1 MRACLMSVAA
11 GALLLLPACSP
22 ATAPAAETPVTEAA
36 AIAPVFDEANPPA
49 LVETSFE
56 IAGDRVNG
64 IVYVANG
71 PGPHPTVVLLHGLP
85 GNERSLDVAQDLRRE
100 GFNVLF
106 FHYRG
111 AWGSEGEF
119 SVSNVIED
127 VGGATAYVRAN
138 AVALRADPARI
149 LLVGHSLGGFAA
161 LQGAARDPAITC
173 VAALTP
179 GDLGAMAAMAE
190 GDPAVAA
197 GFAASVDAMDMLD
210 VDGKT
215 MAAEVIANK
224 DAFDLRLLAPKM
236 VGKSVLVVVAD
247 KDTVTPP
254 TMVMAVAAAYK
265 ATPGVKVS
273 GVELSGDHSFSWSR
287 NELSDTVVDWA
298 KGCAGSP

>member
-1 MRACLMSVAA
+1 MRPGLVSVAVA
-11 GALLLLPACSP
+11 ALLFSACSP
-22 ATAPAAETPVTEAA
+22 TPAPAVETPATEAA
-36 AIAPVFDEANPPA
+36 AATPGFDEANPPS

-85 GNERSLDVAQDLRRE
+85 GNERNLDLAQDLRRE

-119 SVSNVIED
+119 SASNVIED

-179 GDLGAMAAMAE
+179 GDLGAMAVMAE

-215 MAAEVIANK
+215 MAADVIANK
-224 DAFDLRLLAPKM
+224 DAYDLRLLAPKM
-236 VGKSVLVVVAD
+236 AGKSVLVVVAD

-254 TMVMAVAAAYK
+254 AMVMAVAAAYK

-287 NELSDTVVDWA
+287 KELSDTVVDWA
-298 KGCAGSP
+298 KGCARSP

>member
-1 MRACLMSVAA
+1 MRPGLVSVAVA
-11 GALLLLPACSP
+11 ALLFSACSP
-22 ATAPAAETPVTEAA
+22 TPAPAVETPATEAA
-36 AIAPVFDEANPPA
+36 AATPGFDEAYPPS

-85 GNERSLDVAQDLRRE
+85 GNERNLDLAQDLRRE

-119 SVSNVIED
+119 SASNVIED

-215 MAAEVIANK
+215 MAADVIANK
-224 DAFDLRLLAPKM
+224 DAYDLRLLAPKM
-236 VGKSVLVVVAD
+236 AGKSVLVVVAD

-254 TMVMAVAAAYK
+254 AMVMAVAAAYK

-287 NELSDTVVDWA
+287 KELSDTVVDWA
-298 KGCAGSP
+298 KGCARSP

>member
-1 MRACLMSVAA
+1 MRPGLVSVAVA
-11 GALLLLPACSP
+11 ALLFSACSP
-22 ATAPAAETPVTEAA
+22 TPAPAVETPATEAA
-36 AIAPVFDEANPPA
+36 AATPGFDEANPPS

-85 GNERSLDVAQDLRRE
+85 GNERNLDLAQDLRRE

-119 SVSNVIED
+119 SASNVIED

-179 GDLGAMAAMAE
+179 GDLGAMAVMAE

-197 GFAASVDAMDMLD
+197 RFAASVDAMDMLD

-215 MAAEVIANK
+215 MAADVIANK
-224 DAFDLRLLAPKM
+224 DAYDLRLLAPKM

-254 TMVMAVAAAYK
+254 AMVMAVAAAYK

-287 NELSDTVVDWA
+287 KELSDTVVDWA
-298 KGCAGSP
+298 KGCARSP

>member
-1 MRACLMSVAA
+1 MRPGLVSVAVA
-11 GALLLLPACSP
+11 ALLFSACSP
-22 ATAPAAETPVTEAA
+22 TPAPAVETPATEAA
-36 AIAPVFDEANPPA
+36 AATPGFDEANPPS

-71 PGPHPTVVLLHGLP
+71 PGPHPIVVLLHGLP
-85 GNERSLDVAQDLRRE
+85 GNERNLDLAQDLRRE

-119 SVSNVIED
+119 SASNVIED

-215 MAAEVIANK
+215 MAADVIANK
-224 DAFDLRLLAPKM
+224 DAYDLRLLAPKM
-236 VGKSVLVVVAD
+236 AGKSVLVVVAD

-254 TMVMAVAAAYK
+254 AMVMAVAAAYK

-287 NELSDTVVDWA
+287 KELSDTVVDWA
-298 KGCAGSP
+298 KGCARSP

>member
-1 MRACLMSVAA
+1 MRAGLFSVAA
-11 GALLLLPACSP
+11 AALLLPACSP
-22 ATAPAAETPVTEAA
+22 TPAPAIETPATEAA
-36 AIAPVFDEANPPA
+36 VAPAFDEANPPS

-85 GNERSLDVAQDLRRE
+85 GNERNLDVAQDLRRE

-111 AWGSEGEF
+111 AWGSEGDF
-119 SVSNVIED
+119 SVANVIED

-138 AVALRADPARI
+138 AAALRADPARI

-179 GDLGAMAAMAE
+179 GDLGAMAATAE

-197 GFAASVDAMDMLD
+197 GFAASADAMDMLD

-215 MAAEVIANK
+215 MIADVIANK
-224 DAFDLRLLAPKM
+224 DAYDLRLLAPKM

-247 KDTVTPP
+247 KDVVTPP
-254 TMVMAVAAAYK
+254 AMVMAVAAAYK

>member
-1 MRACLMSVAA
+1 MRPGLVSVAVA
-11 GALLLLPACSP
+11 ALLFSACSP
-22 ATAPAAETPVTEAA
+22 TPAPAVETPATEAA
-36 AIAPVFDEANPPA
+36 AATPGFDEANPPS

-85 GNERSLDVAQDLRRE
+85 GNERNLDLAQDLRRE

-119 SVSNVIED
+119 SASNVIED

-215 MAAEVIANK
+215 MAADVIANK
-224 DAFDLRLLAPKM
+224 DAYDLRLLAPKM
-236 VGKSVLVVVAD
+236 AGKSVLVVVAD

-254 TMVMAVAAAYK
+254 AMVMAVAAAYK
-265 ATPGVKVS
+265 ATPGAKVS

-287 NELSDTVVDWA
+287 KELSDTVVDWA
-298 KGCAGSP
+298 KGCARSP